1 MSRQAKHI
9 HTHTQKKK
17 KALLASPRRSVMWET
32 NTQRNHRWRKKNKKE
47 RKNYLVLLNLKNTN
61 WPDTSTNDAQ
71 LTKEEEIGWT
81 EKKRT
86 HLAYKEEKKR
96 ENKNAIHVHR
106 VFLCQHCKSCMYI
119 DVYFFET
126 SRSSLKKKGGKKKKT
141 TRLCVSVWLD
151 ATTHKVAAKASC
163 ITNHGEGGNDR

>member
-1 MSRQAKHI
+1 
-9 HTHTQKKK
+9 
-17 KALLASPRRSVMWET
+17 MWET

-86 HLAYKEEKKR
+86 HLTYK
-96 ENKNAIHVHR
+96 
-106 VFLCQHCKSCMYI
+106 
-119 DVYFFET
+119 
-126 SRSSLKKKGGKKKKT
+126 
-141 TRLCVSVWLD
+141 
-151 ATTHKVAAKASC
+151 
-163 ITNHGEGGNDR
+163 